1 MVPGMTSWTLTH
13 QIVVKPCWI
22 YFFNKA
28 KSPSIFHRLHFF
40 LRVNMHHERNAM
52 GTRAKQVGYG
62 GHWRHSPLK
71 AGRAFPCWYCSIKR
85 QPPCMLHYFL
95 MPVLQGAKYLLVMV
109 DPDAPSRTDPR
120 MKYWRHW
127 VVSNIT
133 VRRPTGVVRM
143 VSNCS

>member
-1 MVPGMTSWTLTH
+1 
-13 QIVVKPCWI
+13 
-22 YFFNKA
+22 
-28 KSPSIFHRLHFF
+28 
-40 LRVNMHHERNAM
+40 
-52 GTRAKQVGYG
+52 
-62 GHWRHSPLK
+62 
-71 AGRAFPCWYCSIKR
+71 
-85 QPPCMLHYFL
+85 MLHYFL

-133 VRRPTGVVRM
+133 VRRPTGVVRK